1 MMRRAIA
8 SRGRT
13 SRLVSSAL
21 TTTSS
26 SFSSSSTADVVIVGG
41 GVAGAALA
49 CALKAKPETSALR
62 VVVVDANDARSDA
75 DALLGRGGKTTDG
88 GPPDA
93 RCVAL
98 TPRSRGFLERECGD
112 AWGAIASSGRAR
124 AFESMQVWD
133 GVGGGHVGYDA
144 SEVGAKSLGHV
155 VENKVVLAALEDKF
169 ASLGVER
176 VGRSKVEALSL
187 PDEDSPGSP
196 ARVTIADA
204 TTGEDARGCDGKAS
218 TSTTGRGREI
228 EARLVVAADG
238 PKSATRKMA
247 GVTVGGWGYGQRAVV
262 GTVKTE
268 EAHSTAWQRFLPT
281 GPIALLPIGDGTW
294 SNVVWTTTPSEA
306 QRLTEVSDE
315 EFAREVQDALQGYGA
330 YKSPYQE
337 DLNRFAAL
345 RFAEDAVNQTVKPLA
360 RVARSTLHRAVG
372 VPPIEPTDEDFTLD
386 YAPRFRYPPDVLP
399 AGERAQRGSF
409 PLSTHHA
416 MRLTSR
422 RLALIGDAAHVV
434 HPLGGQGLNLGL
446 RDAELLAQALTEAR
460 AHGQDI
466 GSLNALKPYAR
477 ASVAANAPM
486 MAALDGLQ
494 KLFSTDAYPVALA
507 RSLGLA
513 AVNAAPP
520 VRKTITWYAMGAA

>member
-1 MMRRAIA
+1 MIMMRRAIA
-8 SRGRT
+8 RA
-13 SRLVSSAL
+13 LVSGHPPPSTFKA
-21 TTTSS
+21 S
-26 SFSSSSTADVVIVGG
+26 SFYSSSSTADVVIVGG

-75 DALLGRGGKTTDG
+75 DVLLGRGGKTKDNDG

-112 AWGAIASSGRAR
+112 AWRAISSSGRAR

-144 SEVGAKSLGHV
+144 SEVGAGSLGHV

-176 VGRSKVEALSL
+176 VGQSRVEALSL

-196 ARVTIADA
+196 ARLTIADA
-204 TTGEDARGCDGKAS
+204 RGSDGDKA
-218 TSTTGRGREI
+218 STTGRGREI

-268 EAHSTAWQRFLPT
+268 EAHSTAWQRFLTT

-306 QRLTEVSDE
+306 QRLTEISDE

-372 VPPIEPTDEDFTLD
+372 VPPIEPTDEDFKLD

-416 MRLTSR
+416 MRLTSQ

-446 RDAELLAQALTEAR
+446 RDAELLAQALAEAR
-460 AHGQDI
+460 SHGQDI

>member
-1 MMRRAIA
+1 MMMRRAIA
-8 SRGRT
+8 RA
-13 SRLVSSAL
+13 LVSGHPPPSTFKA
-21 TTTSS
+21 S
-26 SFSSSSTADVVIVGG
+26 SFYSSSSTADVVIVGG

-75 DALLGRGGKTTDG
+75 DVLLGRGGKSKDNDG
-88 GPPDA
+88 GAPDA

-112 AWGAIASSGRAR
+112 AWRAISSSGRAR

-144 SEVGAKSLGHV
+144 SEVGAGSLGHV

-176 VGRSKVEALSL
+176 VGQSRVEALSL

-204 TTGEDARGCDGKAS
+204 RGSDGDKA
-218 TSTTGRGREI
+218 STTGRGREI

-268 EAHSTAWQRFLPT
+268 EAHSTAWQRFLTT

-306 QRLTEVSDE
+306 QRLTEISDE

-372 VPPIEPTDEDFTLD
+372 VPPIEPTDEDFKLD

-416 MRLTSR
+416 MRLTSQ

-446 RDAELLAQALTEAR
+446 RDAELLAQALAEAR
-460 AHGQDI
+460 SHGQDI